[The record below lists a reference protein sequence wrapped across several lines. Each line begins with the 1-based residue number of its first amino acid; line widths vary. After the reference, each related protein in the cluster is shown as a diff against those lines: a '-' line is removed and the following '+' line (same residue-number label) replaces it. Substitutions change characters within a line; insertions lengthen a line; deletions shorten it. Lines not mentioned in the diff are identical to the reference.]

1 MNMTDD
7 AGRAKE
13 LRNTIAP
20 VPENNNTVVVPPHQ
34 LLEAIAHHAKACK
47 GDKSQMDSLRQV
59 AIIARLVIMKLYGN
73 GTPELKQ
80 FEDGLRPAF
89 A

>member
-1 MNMTDD
+1 MGDD

-20 VPENNNTVVVPPHQ
+20 VPENNHTVVVPPHQ
-34 LLEAIAHHAKACK
+34 LLEAIAHHAQACK
-47 GDKSQMDSLRQV
+47 GNKEQMDSLRQV
-59 AIIARLVIMKLYGN
+59 AIIARLVIMKLYGA

-80 FEDGLRPAF
+80 FEEGLRPAF